1 MRMVLAA
8 VMVVGAYTSAW
19 AWGEEGHS
27 IIGDVA
33 QHRVNATTQVGI
45 SSLLGQGR
53 SLAAVASWA
62 NDERARDKTTTN
74 WHFVD
79 IPSAT
84 TTYDASRD
92 CKADAVLQHAP
103 AHSSR

>member
-27 IIGDVA
+27 IIGDIA